1 LDDGVDFLNG
11 GNMLIKPDCIPCILR
26 MSITAIRELALNES
40 DEKELYGR
48 ILELPSLRGQ
58 SWDITSAEIIEF
70 VWGKVSDKTKN
81 ADPFYSLKLEQNKR
95 ILEIY
100 PFLEK
105 LVIEASDPLYTAVKL
120 AILGNAIDVMLT
132 DSRQRIENSIKEKL
146 EAPISKAMYGEFKKR
161 LAQSR
166 RLLFFGDNAG
176 EIVFDRLLIE
186 TIRKTCNPEIA
197 FVVRSFPALNDATLE
212 EARVVGMDKIATLV
226 ENGIDGPLPGTILKR
241 CSQEV
246 NELVDRADLVI
257 SKGGGNFD
265 TLEEEKGYLK
275 DKITFMLLSKCDPYY
290 KYFGVEIHQPILAN
304 F

>member
-1 LDDGVDFLNG
+1 
-11 GNMLIKPDCIPCILR
+11 MLIKPDCIPCILR
-26 MSITAIRELALNES
+26 MSITAIRKLDLNES

-58 SWDITSAEIIEF
+58 SWDITSAEIIEL
-70 VWGKVSDKTKN
+70 VWVKIADKTKN

-95 ILEIY
+95 IMEVY

-105 LVIEASDPLYTAVKL
+105 LVEKASDPLYTAVKL

-132 DSRQRIENSIKEKL
+132 DSRQRIENSITEKL
-146 EAPISKAMYGEFKKR
+146 EAPISKAMYGKFEKR
-161 LAQSR
+161 LKQSR
-166 RLLFFGDNAG
+166 RLLIFGDNAG

-186 TIRKTCNPEIA
+186 TIRKMYDPEIA
-197 FVVRSFPALNDATLE
+197 FVVRSVPALNDATLD
-212 EARVVGMDKIATLV
+212 EARVVGIDKIATLV

-241 CSQEV
+241 CSNEV
-246 NELVDRADLVI
+246 ADLVGRADLII

-275 DKITFMLLSKCDPYY
+275 DKINFMLLSKCDPYY
-290 KYFGVEIHQPILAN
+290 KYFGVEIHQPVLAN
-304 F
+304 FY

>member
-1 LDDGVDFLNG
+1 
-11 GNMLIKPDCIPCILR
+11 MLIKPDCIPCILR
-26 MSITAIRELALNES
+26 MSITAIRELALNDS
-40 DEKELYGR
+40 DVKELYVR

-58 SWDITSAEIIEF
+58 SWDITSAEIIEL
-70 VWGKVSDKTKN
+70 VWGEIADKTKN
-81 ADPFYSLKLEQNKR
+81 ADPFYSLKQEQNNR
-95 ILEIY
+95 IMEVY

-105 LVIEASDPLYTAVKL
+105 LVDEASDPLYTAAKL

-132 DSRQRIENSIKEKL
+132 DSRQRIENSITEKL
-146 EAPISKAMYGEFKKR
+146 EAPISKAMYGEFEKR
-161 LAQSR
+161 LKQSR
-166 RLLFFGDNAG
+166 RLLIFGDNAG

-186 TIRKTCNPEIA
+186 TIKKICDTEIA
-197 FVVRSFPALNDATLE
+197 FVVRSVPALNDATLD
-212 EARVVGMDKIATLV
+212 EARVVGIDKIATLV

-241 CSQEV
+241 CSNEV
-246 NELVDRADLVI
+246 NDLVGRADLII

-265 TLEEEKGYLK
+265 TLEEEKKYLK

>member
-1 LDDGVDFLNG
+1 
-11 GNMLIKPDCIPCILR
+11 M
-26 MSITAIRELALNES
+26 AIRELALNES

-58 SWDITSAEIIEF
+58 SWDITSAEIIEL
-70 VWGKVSDKTKN
+70 VWGKVADKTKN

-95 ILEIY
+95 ILEVY

-105 LVIEASDPLYTAVKL
+105 LVDEASDPLHTAVKL

-132 DSRQRIENSIKEKL
+132 DSRQRIENSITEKL
-146 EAPISKAMYGEFKKR
+146 EAPILKAMYAEFKKR
-161 LAQSR
+161 LKQSR
-166 RLLFFGDNAG
+166 RLLIFGDNAG

-186 TIRKTCNPEIA
+186 TIRKMYDPEIA
-197 FVVRSFPALNDATLE
+197 FVVRSVPALNDATLD
-212 EARVVGMDKIATLV
+212 EARTVGIDKIATLV

-241 CSQEV
+241 CSKEV
-246 NELVDRADLVI
+246 NDLVGRADLII